1 MYNLSSS
8 NEGPTYFNVTLE
20 VNKANLA
27 INGLEV
33 LSPIINGDEAPN
45 LRERR
50 LESTDPYRFKW
61 YVKKTKTIDE
71 IEIAVKFDNPQ
82 IISKYK
88 KDKIIVRI
96 LRKSEF
102 SALEDTRVK
111 IASINVEFE
120 MPR

>member
-33 LSPIINGDEAPN
+33 LSPIITGDEAPN

-61 YVKKTKTIDE
+61 YVKKTKTINE
-71 IEIAVKFDNPQ
+71 IEIAVKFDHPQ

-88 KDKIIVRI
+88 KDKIIVQI
-96 LRKSEF
+96 LR
-102 SALEDTRVK
+102 
-111 IASINVEFE
+111 
-120 MPR
+120 

>member
-61 YVKKTKTIDE
+61 YVKKTKTINE
-71 IEIAVKFDNPQ
+71 IEIAVKFDHPQ

>member
-61 YVKKTKTIDE
+61 YVKKTKTINE
-71 IEIAVKFDNPQ
+71 IEIADKFDHPQ
-82 IISKYK
+82 IISMYK
-88 KDKIIVRI
+88 KDKIIVQI
-96 LRKSEF
+96 LR
-102 SALEDTRVK
+102 
-111 IASINVEFE
+111 
-120 MPR
+120 

>member
-61 YVKKTKTIDE
+61 YVKKTKTINE
-71 IEIAVKFDNPQ
+71 IEIAVKFEHPQ

-88 KDKIIVRI
+88 NDKIIVQI
-96 LRKSEF
+96 LR
-102 SALEDTRVK
+102 
-111 IASINVEFE
+111 
-120 MPR
+120 

>member
-8 NEGPTYFNVTLE
+8 NEGPTYFNITLE

-27 INGLEV
+27 INGFEAPSPIINV
-33 LSPIINGDEAPN
+33 FEALSPIINGDEAPN

-88 KDKIIVRI
+88 KDKIIVQI
-96 LRKSEF
+96 LR
-102 SALEDTRVK
+102 
-111 IASINVEFE
+111 
-120 MPR
+120 

>member
-61 YVKKTKTIDE
+61 YVKKTKTINE
-71 IEIAVKFDNPQ
+71 IEIAVKFDHPQ

-88 KDKIIVRI
+88 KDKIIVQI
-96 LRKSEF
+96 LR
-102 SALEDTRVK
+102 
-111 IASINVEFE
+111 
-120 MPR
+120 

>member
-27 INGLEV
+27 ITGLEV

-61 YVKKTKTIDE
+61 YVKKTKTINE
-71 IEIAVKFDNPQ
+71 IEIAVTFDNP
-82 IISKYK
+82 
-88 KDKIIVRI
+88 
-96 LRKSEF
+96 
-102 SALEDTRVK
+102 
-111 IASINVEFE
+111 
-120 MPR
+120 